1 MFTRPSKVNIKNQS
15 AFPVRIKGYGKTDWD
30 LIINAGEE
38 SGQMSGIHSG
48 RDIEFNVLTKYKDKE
63 IRIESWS
70 FDNPL
75 IGAPK
80 ARNGEYAKSPNTF
93 SSYLSNYFDYF
104 ESVGYIDSAYVGSD
118 ETPARFLFYGHNYK
132 GDLAEDLRGKIKSE
146 DFLYEPVKERLYSVF
161 PKDDFDEAMFEVV
174 NYRSKGAQ
182 NEWDLIINYPS
193 TKLGMPDIY
202 KDFARRGIKFDKFTK
217 FSDKYSDNEISYDS
231 ASDEII
237 VEGNSYSRATL
248 MSDLF
253 DKEETYGNYP
263 CWIFNQNFNE
273 GKTSPWNLNILSCI

>member
-1 MFTRPSKVNIKNQS
+1 MFTRPSKVNIQNQS

-38 SGQMSGIHSG
+38 SGQMSGTHSG
-48 RDIEFNVLTKYKDKE
+48 RDIEFIVFTKWGEKY
-63 IRIESWS
+63 IRLELWS

-75 IGAPK
+75 IGTPK
-80 ARNGEYAKSPNTF
+80 ARKGEVLGPQTF
-93 SSYLSNYFDYF
+93 SSVFDDF
-104 ESVGYIDSAYVGSD
+104 IERDGYIDSDRIKGH
-118 ETPARFLFYGHNYK
+118 ETPSRYNFYGHDHN
-132 GDLAEDLRGKIKSE
+132 GDLAEELREEIKSE
-146 DFLYEPVKERLYSVF
+146 EILYEPVKEDKSSPN
-161 PKDDFDEAMFEVV
+161 PKDRFDEPMFELV
-174 NYRSKGAQ
+174 NYLSKGVP

-193 TKLGMPDIY
+193 TTLGMPDIY
-202 KDFARRGIKFDKFTK
+202 KDYARRGVEFDDYTK
-217 FSDKYSDNEISYDS
+217 FSDKYSVWDVDYDA

-253 DKEETYGNYP
+253 DKQEAYGNYP

-273 GKTSPWNLNILSCI
+273 GKTSPWNSSNITSSCN